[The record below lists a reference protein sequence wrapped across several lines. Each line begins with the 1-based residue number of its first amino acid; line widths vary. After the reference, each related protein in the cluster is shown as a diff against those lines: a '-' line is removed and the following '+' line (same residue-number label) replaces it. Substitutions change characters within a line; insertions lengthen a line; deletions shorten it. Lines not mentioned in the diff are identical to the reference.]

1 MRTAL
6 APPKTTYR
14 RDFRTENIMRLAD
27 VAAVNTE
34 RRAIEEAGAPP
45 AWKSTRYDAVPSRVA
60 EVIHA
65 PPPPPEP
72 TRVRAPKPVE
82 TGAPLAAVGQGVTP
96 HSAPA
101 VIWHAIYILV
111 ISACGALQSPPF
123 QPSL

>member
-14 RDFRTENIMRLAD
+14 RDFRTENIMRLAE

-45 AWKSTRYDAVPSRVA
+45 AWKSARYDAVPSRIA

-65 PPPPPEP
+65 PPPEP
-72 TRVRAPKPVE
+72 TRACAAPKPVE
-82 TGAPLAAVGQGVTP
+82 TGAPQLT
-96 HSAPA
+96 
-101 VIWHAIYILV
+101 ILR
-111 ISACGALQSPPF
+111 Q
-123 QPSL
+123 